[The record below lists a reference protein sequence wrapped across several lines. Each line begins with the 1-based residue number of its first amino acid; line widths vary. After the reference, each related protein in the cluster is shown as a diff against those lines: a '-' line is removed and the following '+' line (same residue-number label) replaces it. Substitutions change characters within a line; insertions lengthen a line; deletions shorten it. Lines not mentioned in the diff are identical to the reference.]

1 MCAEAFLIIFLTE
14 LWWCL
19 TVSDV
24 MLVVIKCHNF
34 HITPDHPGI
43 TYFAELWWAH
53 LSKIYCHSPFS
64 GKAFSAGGDLDW
76 LIERH
81 EQSDKKEENSKTMVQ
96 FYKMFLSLRDIPCPV
111 IAAINGHAV
120 GAGEIIKNIIYII

>member
-1 MCAEAFLIIFLTE
+1 MF
-14 LWWCL
+14 
-19 TVSDV
+19 
-24 MLVVIKCHNF
+24 HNQ
-34 HITPDHPGI
+34 
-43 TYFAELWWAH
+43 
-53 LSKIYCHSPFS
+53 FS

-120 GAGEIIKNIIYII
+120 GAGDVAKNIFYMKIKFLRIIKQSITIQILTYTGCCVALGGCDIRIASPKAKMGFNFVKIGLHPGT

>member
-1 MCAEAFLIIFLTE
+1 MHVICIYIWYTTQTHSRIC
-14 LWWCL
+14 CL
-19 TVSDV
+19 NVRKTY
-24 MLVVIKCHNF
+24 CHN
-34 HITPDHPGI
+34 
-43 TYFAELWWAH
+43 
-53 LSKIYCHSPFS
+53 PFS

-120 GAGEIIKNIIYII
+120 GAGDVAKNIFYMKIKHRKFLQIIRQSITI

>member
-1 MCAEAFLIIFLTE
+1 MYVIYIWYKTHNRIC
-14 LWWCL
+14 CL
-19 TVSDV
+19 NVRKVYGRNS
-24 MLVVIKCHNF
+24 
-34 HITPDHPGI
+34 
-43 TYFAELWWAH
+43 
-53 LSKIYCHSPFS
+53 FS

-81 EQSDKKEENSKTMVQ
+81 EQSDKKEENSETMVQ

-120 GAGEIIKNIIYII
+120 GAGDAIKNIIYIV

>member
-1 MCAEAFLIIFLTE
+1 MVYNRIC
-14 LWWCL
+14 CL
-19 TVSDV
+19 NFRKTY
-24 MLVVIKCHNF
+24 CHN
-34 HITPDHPGI
+34 
-43 TYFAELWWAH
+43 
-53 LSKIYCHSPFS
+53 PFS

-120 GAGEIIKNIIYII
+120 GAGDVAKNIFYMKIKQKISSDYKTVNNHSNTNLYRLLRGSWWM